1 VNAGSRDTEE
11 NAVAADPYR
20 TLGVAKDASEA
31 DIQKAYR
38 RLGDQFVTLKVML
51 PKEPDPELEKF
62 VARWRPA
69 RAERPRATMEA

>member
-1 VNAGSRDTEE
+1 MNAGSRDTEE

-20 TLGVAKDASEA
+20 TLGVAKDASQA

-38 RLGDQFVTLKVML
+38 L
-51 PKEPDPELEKF
+51 P
-62 VARWRPA
+62 RWRPA